1 MARFRQVPHHYVLTK
16 LMEYWLNMVRNF
28 RDDVLDE
35 DFFEVL
41 RQNYSHDRA
50 VGLVES
56 AYTKGELGKMEKARQ
71 RECRLD
77 LSDSLERVFRALWNN
92 KPTRDKCR
100 GVIERIHDD
109 IVSGGRKRRGE
120 AEPVEKRIAE
130 VRGLLKLTDLET
142 EILTLAYI

>member
-56 AYTKGELGKMEKARQ
+56 A
-71 RECRLD
+71 
-77 LSDSLERVFRALWNN
+77 
-92 KPTRDKCR
+92 
-100 GVIERIHDD
+100 
-109 IVSGGRKRRGE
+109 
-120 AEPVEKRIAE
+120 
-130 VRGLLKLTDLET
+130 
-142 EILTLAYI
+142 

>member
-1 MARFRQVPHHYVLTK
+1 MARFRQVPHHYVLSK

-92 KPTRDKCR
+92 EPTRDFR
-100 GVIERIHDD
+100 TVRQEQFYLAGSVTNGERIAALKEECAVKKD
-109 IVSGGRKRRGE
+109 GGQTAVIGF
-120 AEPVEKRIAE
+120 AA
-130 VRGLLKLTDLET
+130 
-142 EILTLAYI
+142 